1 MEENNTS
8 IFTQAKI
15 EYTQQLIDV
24 LTPNMFDGIKSIYD
38 ESKVVFST
46 QTNHSIL
53 TLFRTFL
60 EKVPEWNNEL
70 VEVETERIINQS
82 HCDWLD
88 DLVTAVF
95 ISHTKIL
102 TSIGPN
108 MKNTRVNLTIPK
120 TINFIHK
127 CYINLAREIWKN
139 PYLYDENVSGSEY
152 QKNMRTI
159 ELIIKENIENTIR
172 KLLPVKEILKDHL
185 DNFDNNEVENQRRL
199 ENQSIQAALLNEIRS
214 LKTSINSDN
223 LSQDDNS
230 SQADN
235 SDNEREVEEVNE
247 ETISKE
253 TLQKLLE
260 SQVVKDKAKELTNEY
275 ESNAKPGYESP
286 DEDTVN
292 AACNE
297 IQIVSGVPDITVEF
311 PVEEIKYDNA
321 EIIDPNKT
329 NSDLM
334 DSFKNNLDKLNEV
347 NVEKPVCDI
356 LSPRISPMEE
366 EVKPDPNIKQ
376 INIESDPLFSKVS
389 NTEPTEIIKDS
400 PKEVKESPKV
410 DELKVDEVKVD
421 EVKVDELKVDEVKD
435 PNVKGVVMGKKDN
448 IKMNNIKEIT
458 IVKKDDSQSNL
469 GSIGENSENKS
480 ESLKPFNE
488 VEKEKELKEIIS
500 VEVNN
505 DDTETVDNFVNDI
518 SKLMERKGL
527 EVEKDVKKYTLFDDA
542 LEIE

>member
-24 LTPNMFDGIKSIYD
+24 LTPNMFDGVKSIYD

-46 QTNHSIL
+46 QTNNSIL
-53 TLFRTFL
+53 TLFRKFL

-185 DNFDNNEVENQRRL
+185 DNFDNNELENRRRL
-199 ENQSIQAALLNEIRS
+199 ENQSIQTALLNEIRS

-223 LSQDDNS
+223 LSQS
-230 SQADN
+230 DN
-235 SDNEREVEEVNE
+235 SDVNQTLTDDDNDVDEENNSPVDNKEIISDSPKNNLEVEENTIVSKPVVE
-247 ETISKE
+247 EY
-253 TLQKLLE
+253 
-260 SQVVKDKAKELTNEY
+260 V
-275 ESNAKPGYESP
+275 SNAKEGYESP
-286 DEDTVN
+286 DETEITK
-292 AACNE
+292 ACNE
-297 IQIVSGVPDITVEF
+297 VEIVSGVPDITAPTQDNTPTDNTTVAE
-311 PVEEIKYDNA
+311 VKYDNV

-334 DSFKNNLDKLNEV
+334 ESFKNNLENLNSQEI
-347 NVEKPVCDI
+347 EKPVSDI
-356 LSPRISPMEE
+356 LSPRKTAIEIENISKPILQVSKIKEPEE
-366 EVKPDPNIKQ
+366 IKVEKLDMDPPPIIYPKP
-376 INIESDPLFSKVS
+376 IEDPL
-389 NTEPTEIIKDS
+389 I
-400 PKEVKESPKV
+400 
-410 DELKVDEVKVD
+410 
-421 EVKVDELKVDEVKD
+421 
-435 PNVKGVVMGKKDN
+435 KGVLMNNPPKKD
-448 IKMNNIKEIT
+448 NNIKEIT
-458 IVKKDDSQSNL
+458 IVKKDDTQSNL
-469 GSIGENSENKS
+469 GSIGEGSETKS
-480 ESLKPFNE
+480 EPLKPFNAE
-488 VEKEKELKEIIS
+488 EKEKELKEIIS
-500 VEVNN
+500 VEVTN

-518 SKLMERKGL
+518 SRLMEQKGL
-527 EVEKDVKKYTLFDDA
+527 DVEKTPKKYTLFDDA
-542 LEIE
+542 AENE